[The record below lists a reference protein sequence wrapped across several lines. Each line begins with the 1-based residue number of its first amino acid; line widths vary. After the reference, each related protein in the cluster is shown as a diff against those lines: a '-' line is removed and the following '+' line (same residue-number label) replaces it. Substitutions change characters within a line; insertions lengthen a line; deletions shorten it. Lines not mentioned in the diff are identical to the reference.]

1 MEARDR
7 SLGHQL
13 CQPAL
18 RPGRTVHGNPDGA
31 GRLYVS
37 AALLREIRRQV
48 RRQAAAQAA
57 CAIRLSQF
65 EDRIL
70 APPQRHDP
78 VPQRDDLFRRSRAEA
93 PHREVLALLESRRLS
108 FCRACGEPFRP
119 HAKVSHGAR
128 KQWHRVPAARGKRVS
143 LFPDDRNAELRALF
157 FETANELLQSL
168 NEAGLDLEANPA
180 DEEVIRRV
188 RRAVHTL
195 KGDSAACGFHKL
207 SELAHELEDALSP
220 QTGQGAGS
228 RLADVVL
235 VAADN
240 FGAMLSAYQRNEE
253 PPSADSLRAM
263 IRALI
268 QGPAVSGAA
277 VPAASGIAARF
288 QWTEYEQLMISE
300 AVHRGETVYNV
311 ALRVD
316 PASLMHAA
324 AFQLIRNVLHSCG
337 TVIALRPEDNS
348 AADNLEIVEAALASH
363 QSQEHIAQRCRIP
376 SIISDLRVERA
387 VTPENAEHELL
398 GDLLEAQANVVSQA
412 AIATP
417 GVPVDPTSSIGS
429 AAAAVVESTLR
440 VDAARID
447 AVMNLVGE
455 LIIGKSMLNRSL
467 TEFDQRH
474 ARDPVRAKLS
484 DALAFQSRVL
494 DELHKCV
501 LKIRMVPVEQLF
513 RRFPRMVRDVAK
525 QCGKDVA
532 LEVSGQ
538 NTDLDKGILD
548 ALAEPLMHL
557 VRNAVDHGVEAA
569 EERITA
575 KKPARGTVYLNAYH
589 QGTQVVIEVRD
600 DGHGIDL
607 AQIRKQAVEKGIV
620 TADAVQ
626 RLSDSE
632 AMNLIFE
639 PGFSTAAGV
648 TEVSGRGVGMDVV
661 RTSLDKL
668 KGTVH
673 VSSQQGKGTTI
684 QLRVPLTL
692 ASIQTL
698 LFRVAGRLFAVPL
711 SSVVEITR
719 ITDADIHRVDQREV
733 LRLRDQILTLVRLD
747 SLSRI
752 HAVSAPD
759 GKKKKRNFVIVI
771 GAAEK
776 RFGLI
781 VDSMVGEVV
790 LLNKALTTEIIS
802 SDLVSGASILGDGT
816 VVLILNVPAVLSRL
830 SRATP
835 LGAIA

>member
-1 MEARDR
+1 
-7 SLGHQL
+7 
-13 CQPAL
+13 
-18 RPGRTVHGNPDGA
+18 
-31 GRLYVS
+31 VS
-37 AALLREIRRQV
+37 G
-48 RRQAAAQAA
+48 
-57 CAIRLSQF
+57 F
-65 EDRIL
+65 PEDRN
-70 APPQRHDP
+70 P
-78 VPQRDDLFRRSRAEA
+78 
-93 PHREVLALLESRRLS
+93 
-108 FCRACGEPFRP
+108 
-119 HAKVSHGAR
+119 
-128 KQWHRVPAARGKRVS
+128 
-143 LFPDDRNAELRALF
+143 ELRALF
-157 FETANELLQSL
+157 FESANELLQSL
-168 NEAGLDLEANPA
+168 NEAGLDLEANPS

-207 SELAHELEDALSP
+207 SELAHALEDVLSP
-220 QTGQGAGS
+220 QIGTSSGS

-240 FGAMLSAYQRNEE
+240 FSAMLSAYQRNEE
-253 PPSADSLRAM
+253 PPSADSLRGM
-263 IRALI
+263 IRSLI
-268 QGPAVSGAA
+268 EGPAALEPH
-277 VPAASGIAARF
+277 VPAAGGIAARF

-324 AFQLIRNVLHSCG
+324 ALQLIRNVLHACG

-348 AADNLEIVEAALASH
+348 SAETLEIVEAALASH
-363 QSQEHIAQRCRIP
+363 QSQEQVAQRCRIP
-376 SIISDLRVERA
+376 SIVSDLRIERA
-387 VTPENAEHELL
+387 VTLGTAEHELL
-398 GDLLEAQANVVSQA
+398 GDLLEKQA
-412 AIATP
+412 ANF
-417 GVPVDPTSSIGS
+417 TSRAAEMGGTAAAQKAPAAGS
-429 AAAAVVESTLR
+429 AAATVAESTLR

-455 LIIGKSMLNRSL
+455 LIIGKSMLHRSL
-467 TEFDQRH
+467 AELDQRH

-513 RRFPRMVRDVAK
+513 RRFPRLVRDVAK

-532 LEVSGQ
+532 LELSGQ

-548 ALAEPLMHL
+548 ALAEPLMHI
-557 VRNAVDHGVEAA
+557 VRNAVDHGVEDA
-569 EERITA
+569 EERIA
-575 KKPARGTVYLNAYH
+575 ANKPARGTVYLNAYH

-600 DGHGIDL
+600 DGRGVDL
-607 AQIRKQAVEKGIV
+607 TQIRRLAVEKGIV
-620 TADAVQ
+620 RAEEIQ
-626 RLSDSE
+626 RLSDSD

-639 PGFSTAAGV
+639 PGFSTAAEI

-661 RTSLDKL
+661 RTVLDNL

-673 VSSQQGKGTTI
+673 VSSVKGRGATI

-719 ITDADIHRVDQREV
+719 ITDGEIHRVDQREV
-733 LRLRDQILTLVRLD
+733 LRLREQILTLVRLN
-747 SLSRI
+747 SLSQI
-752 HAVSAPD
+752 HAVAAQD
-759 GKKKKRNFVIVI
+759 GQKKKRSFVIVI

-776 RFGLI
+776 RFGLV
-781 VDSMVGEVV
+781 VDSLVGEEELVI
-790 LLNKALTTEIIS
+790 KALPGEIIS

-830 SRATP
+830 SRSTP